1 MLPSVDP
8 SHADLPT
15 AYRLRGKQ
23 DPVASA
29 TPASADAAV
38 DEPALRGALGI
49 PEDAT
54 RVLVF
59 SESSHWDTNWLQTS
73 EEYFKNRLEPIFA
86 KVILALERDPLR
98 IYCIESVFFLKLFW
112 ERHPERQEELRTL
125 IHQRRLRVLSSSFTT
140 PDTLLPHP
148 EAILRDFLLGQE
160 WLRNSGLSI
169 VPRTAYFPD
178 NFGHSPHLPSL
189 MRSVG
194 VQAVGVTRIDG
205 MYFIASDF
213 RRKGAFPLK
222 GSTAEI
228 LQKELK
234 TLDFV
239 WKDDDG
245 AEVLCHWN
253 AFTYFQGD
261 MLAHAGFVRWN
272 GHVVAIPW
280 RTRGHIS
287 RRIDRF
293 VRQLAPLSLTPY
305 SLCPI
310 GMDFNDP
317 ILDLRELLER
327 YNRERYPS
335 TGTWAVLAGLDDYF
349 ELIGAHR
356 EELPIVSVDPN
367 PYWMGFYSSRQELK
381 QRPTRVARSL
391 LLCETLSALAPPDAA
406 LEVSLREAWLN
417 LVLMNHHDAVTGTS
431 PDRVCHDEQHGWL
444 DIAEKAA
451 SRALSLAS
459 ADASPEA
466 GSARD
471 DMDRRSA
478 SPQSARWWREGDLLH
493 VEHAHYRMAFSERQG
508 GCLTSLWSCG
518 HEQLKGVGL
527 DLVAFSDEGGLWRL
541 GHEFRGGRFV
551 EVDRASARPAKI
563 DVRQAGDTLS
573 VVIVSDLAGM
583 PFTRTITCREGEPF
597 LHVSVA
603 GAVGR
608 RLTVTCRSEIAEGP
622 TSLDM
627 DTIGGQIE
635 RPHERVHQPTFWP
648 VPSLVSLAGPRRA
661 LHVGFEAPTAVSL
674 SPDLALDWIVARNAS
689 KERAFRCLPV
699 LAHPIGGTADEL
711 QTHHAALFVTAGRV
725 APAQIRQ
732 RLELAWLPVELQGLK
747 RLASS
752 EVRCDDPAVSIAA
765 MKRADK
771 GSGII
776 VRLVSE
782 RRPGRTVR
790 VWLPSCQIRAA
801 FECDARENDG
811 RPLEIHDGCAVVP
824 LSFRLTS
831 VRLIH
836 GASAPL

>member
-1 MLPSVDP
+1 VVGTGDS
-8 SHADLPT
+8 AGPT
-15 AYRLRGKQ
+15 TTSAGRRSDEATLRT
-23 DPVASA
+23 S
-29 TPASADAAV
+29 
-38 DEPALRGALGI
+38 LGI
-49 PEDAT
+49 PEDAA

-86 KVILALERDPLR
+86 KILLALERDRQR

-112 ERHPERQEELRTL
+112 ERHPERQEQLRTL
-125 IHQRRLRVLSSSFTT
+125 IEERRLRILSSAFTT

-148 EAILRDFLLGQE
+148 EAILRDFHLGLE
-160 WLRNSGLSI
+160 WMRASGLSI
-169 VPRTAYFPD
+169 VPHTAYFPD

-213 RRKGAFPLK
+213 RGKGAFPLK

-239 WKDDDG
+239 WRDDDG

-272 GHVVAIPW
+272 GHVVAVPW
-280 RTRGHIS
+280 RTRGHIA

-317 ILDLRELLER
+317 ILDLRELLDR
-327 YNRERYPS
+327 YNRERYGA
-335 TGTWAVLAGLDDYF
+335 TGTWAVLAGLDDYL
-349 ELIGAHR
+349 ELVGAHR
-356 EELPIVSVDPN
+356 SKLPILAADPN

-391 LLCETLSALAPPDAA
+391 LLAEALSALDPPDAA
-406 LEVSLREAWLN
+406 LEASLREAWLN

-431 PDRVCHDEQHGWL
+431 PDRVCHAEQRGWL
-444 DIAEKAA
+444 DIAEGAA

-459 ADASPEA
+459 AKATVELGGKLAAKRSS
-466 GSARD
+466 GAR
-471 DMDRRSA
+471 SGL
-478 SPQSARWWREGDLLH
+478 RWWREGDLIR
-493 VEHAHYRMAFSERQG
+493 VESVHYRMTFSEERG
-508 GCLTSLWSCG
+508 GCLTSLWGSG
-518 HEQLKGVGL
+518 HEQLNGVGL

-541 GHEFRGGRFV
+541 GHEFRGGLFV
-551 EVDRASARPAKI
+551 EVDRLSRRPARI
-563 DVRQAGDTLS
+563 EVRQTGDALS
-573 VVIVSDLAGM
+573 VVIASQLAGM
-583 PFTRTITCREGEPF
+583 PFTRTITCREGDAF
-597 LHVSVA
+597 VRVSVA
-603 GAVGR
+603 GAIGR
-608 RLTVTCRSEIAEGP
+608 RLTVACRCEIAEGP

-648 VPSLVSLAGPRRA
+648 VPSLVSLAGPSRA
-661 LHVGFEAPTAVSL
+661 LHIGFEAPTAVSL
-674 SPDLALDWIVARNAS
+674 SPELDLDWIVARNAS
-689 KERAFRCLPV
+689 KERAFRFLPV
-699 LAHPIGGTADEL
+699 LAHPIGGTSDEL
-711 QTHHAALFVTAGRV
+711 QTHHALLFVTPGRV
-725 APAQIRQ
+725 ASQEIRQ
-732 RLELAWLPVELQGLK
+732 QLELAWLPTELQGL
-747 RLASS
+747 RRVASAR
-752 EVRCDDPAVSIAA
+752 VQCDDPAVSIVA
-765 MKRADK
+765 MKRADV
-771 GSGII
+771 GSGVIL
-776 VRLVSE
+776 RLASE
-782 RRPGRTVR
+782 RRSARTVR
-790 VWLPSCQIRAA
+790 VWLPARQIQAA
-801 FECDARENDG
+801 FQCDAREQDLG
-811 RPLEIHDGCAVVP
+811 SLEFDDRGALVP
-824 LSFRLTS
+824 LSARLTT

-836 GASAPL
+836 GAGPFDD